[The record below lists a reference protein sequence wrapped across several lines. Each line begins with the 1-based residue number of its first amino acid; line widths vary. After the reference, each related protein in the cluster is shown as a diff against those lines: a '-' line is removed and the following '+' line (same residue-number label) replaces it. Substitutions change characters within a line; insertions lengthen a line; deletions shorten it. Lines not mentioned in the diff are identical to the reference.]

1 MKEVIRVGTCG
12 YSYPHWRG
20 VLYPEGLA
28 TSKWL
33 ARYASV
39 FPTVELNAT
48 FYKLPTAR
56 AIERWRD
63 ETPDGFVFACK
74 GSRYLTHL
82 KRLRDTGEGI
92 RRYFALV
99 EGLGEKLGP
108 ILFQLPPQMSR
119 PDVDRLAAFLAE
131 LPPGHEYA
139 FEFRHPAWY
148 TSEVCALLDEYEIA
162 FCEHDLLPMGPP
174 RRTGSFRY
182 LRFHGAQAKYEGRY
196 GKLALLPV
204 AADLART
211 EKQGTSAWVYFNN
224 DAHGHAVLDALDLA
238 ELLEL
243 PWRKRLSAALYEG
256 EAPASPG

>member
-1 MKEVIRVGTCG
+1 MIQVGTSG

-20 VLYPEGLA
+20 VLYPRGLPV
-28 TSKWL
+28 SRWL
-33 ARYASV
+33 ERYASV

-48 FYKLPTAR
+48 FYKLPTKR

-63 ETPDGFVFACK
+63 ETPDDFVFACK

-82 KRLRDTGEGI
+82 KRLRDTGQGI
-92 RRYFALV
+92 RRYFDLV

-131 LPPGHEYA
+131 LPPHHAYA

-148 TSEVCALLDEYEIA
+148 TSEVCALLDEYGIA
-162 FCEHDLLPMGPP
+162 FCEHDLLPLGPP
-174 RRTGSFRY
+174 RLTGSFRY
-182 LRFHGAQAKYEGRY
+182 LRFHGAGAKYAGRY
-196 GKLALLPV
+196 GKLALVPV
-204 AADLART
+204 AADLRRT
-211 EKQGTSAWVYFNN
+211 ERRGVDAWVYFNN
-224 DAHGHAVLDALDLA
+224 DAHGHAVFDARDLA

-243 PWRKRLSAALYEG
+243 PWATRLSSALQEG
-256 EAPASPG
+256 GESLPAG